1 MHCLS
6 DYTEQNNVL
15 LLHVASV
22 FRCLC
27 ECLFT
32 GVHECDLSFV
42 YFFRTV
48 TNKNERAM
56 CTNIITEL
64 RNYQFF
70 SIAIFIIVTV
80 SVSYQVTGVLMY
92 NYHQQL

>member
-1 MHCLS
+1 MFS
-6 DYTEQNNVL
+6 DACVSVYLLAFMNVIFL
-15 LLHVASV
+15 
-22 FRCLC
+22 
-27 ECLFT
+27 
-32 GVHECDLSFV
+32 FV